1 MANTQVNLIRTVLG
15 PEGLSFHLPV
25 DGGTKI
31 YEGSLV
37 AQLTATGCVVPAS
50 TANSGVAIG
59 VATHES
65 DNTTGSDGDKRV
77 LVETRRMWLFTNGTA
92 GDAFSEASLIGSLAF
107 AFDDHTCIDNSA
119 ANTLK
124 AVGFFM
130 GMDATGKVKV
140 FVDPIAAGIVNAL
153 KSLTDSPATV
163 DALRDNIVA
172 IFG

>member
-1 MANTQVNLIRTVLG
+1 MANTTSNLTITSFG

-25 DGGTKI
+25 DGGAHI

-37 AQLTATGCVVPAS
+37 SQLTATGCVVPAS
-50 TANSGVAIG
+50 TANSGQAVG
-59 VATHES
+59 VATHEA
-65 DNTTGSDGDKRV
+65 DNTSGSDGDLRV
-77 LVETRRMWLFTNGTA
+77 KVETRRLFLFSNGTA
-92 GDAFSEASLIGSLAF
+92 GDAFSDASLIGSLAY
-107 AFDDHTCIDNSA
+107 AFDDHTVYDNSA
-119 ANTLK
+119 GATLK

-153 KSLTDSPATV
+153 KSLTDTPASA